1 LTAAIRLEDFFMFR
15 PRAFA
20 RGGLLSLLVAATLP
34 AAPIQW
40 TAAMG
45 GNDNWY
51 EYVPAISIF
60 SPVSFAAARA
70 DALARTHEGMPGYL
84 ATITSVE
91 EQAFI
96 EASFA
101 IMTGFGGGGTAY
113 IGGLY
118 DDTEEAFFWQDG
130 PEAGLKVTGVKW
142 AAGHPVAGEPN
153 LVLYRSFST
162 YLGIA
167 SWGAGG
173 AFGYIVEYGDGV
185 VDPIVVDPPPPPDP
199 SAVPEPSALLLSAAG
214 LASIAL
220 RLRRRR

>member
-1 LTAAIRLEDFFMFR
+1 MFR

-20 RGGLLSLLVAATLP
+20 RGGLLSLLAAATLP

-60 SPVSFAAARA
+60 EPVGFAAARA

-84 ATITSVE
+84 ATIASVE

-101 IMTGFGGGGTAY
+101 IMTGFGGGGSAY
-113 IGGLY
+113 IGGQY
-118 DDTEEAFFWQDG
+118 DDTKAAFFWQDG
-130 PEAGLKVTGVKW
+130 PEAGLEVTDVKW
-142 AAGHPVAGEPN
+142 APGHPVAGSPN
-153 LVLYRSFST
+153 LILARSFST
-162 YLGIA
+162 YLGVA

-185 VDPIVVDPPPPPDP
+185 VDAVVDPPDP

-214 LASIAL
+214 LAGIAL
-220 RLRRRR
+220 RFRRRR